1 MTREEILKEIE
12 RLEKIKFMHEMQDR
26 WTQEDFDFNREITV
40 KIQNLK
46 KILDK

>member
-12 RLEKIKFMHEMQDR
+12 RLENIKFEHQMKDR
-26 WTQEDFDFNREITV
+26 WAQEDFDFNREITT

-46 KILDK
+46 KELN